1 MRVPQKWWWVVA
13 IAVPLLAAIITIVPL
28 LFPQDRGGSDTFIIV
43 VTERNFNGQ
52 VVFNSA
58 TVVARQVRQMS
69 GEEMPDTVLEALRKA
84 LKFVAS
90 NEFDKAIPLLE
101 SVAEA
106 APVPALFNNLGGA
119 YLATGRREKAR
130 SYFEKALTG
139 SPGKETTAR
148 FNLNQ
153 ILGPTQPS
161 KFSGVEAEVT
171 RFEDTGG
178 MITLEVTF
186 RNVSANPVKF
196 WVSTR
201 GYLIDEKTG
210 ERWDPKESGGSIF
223 GEPASRGKTLTPG
236 DAHVL
241 WMKFQINDPVPEQFT
256 AVVPSVVRPFLQL
269 VLN

>member
-13 IAVPLLAAIITIVPL
+13 IAVPLLAAIIAIVPHL
-28 LFPQDRGGSDTFIIV
+28 LPQDRGGGDTFYV
-43 VTERNFNGQ
+43 AGTQFNGD
-52 VVFNSA
+52 VAFNSV
-58 TVVARQVRQMS
+58 TVVIGQVRQMS

-84 LKFVAS
+84 LKFVES
-90 NEFDKAIPLLE
+90 REFDKAIPLLE
-101 SVAEA
+101 SVADA

-119 YLATGRREKAR
+119 YLATGSREKAR

-148 FNLNQ
+148 FNLDQ

-161 KFSGVEAEVT
+161 EFSGVEAEVT

-186 RNVSANPVKF
+186 RNVSANPVGF
-196 WVSTR
+196 WVSPAEA
-201 GYLIDEKTG
+201 YLLDEQTAEKWKSVNSSKSVY
-210 ERWDPKESGGSIF
+210 RDF
-223 GEPASRGKTLTPG
+223 GRITLNPG
-236 DAHVL
+236 QSHL
-241 WMKFQINDPVPEQFT
+241 IWMKFQINDPVPEQFT
-256 AVVPSVVRPFLQL
+256 AVVPSVARPFVQL

>member
-13 IAVPLLAAIITIVPL
+13 IAVPILAAIITIVPL
-28 LFPQDRGGSDTFIIV
+28 LFPQDRGGGDTFIVI

-52 VVFNSA
+52 VAFNSA

-84 LKFVAS
+84 LKFVES
-90 NEFDKAIPLLE
+90 REFDKAIPLLE
-101 SVAEA
+101 SVADA

-119 YLATGRREKAR
+119 YLATGSREKAR

-186 RNVSANPVKF
+186 RNVSANPVGFSVNPAEAYLLDERTGKK
-196 WVSTR
+196 WSSVESSSRVSGR
-201 GYLIDEKTG
+201 A
-210 ERWDPKESGGSIF
+210 GGT
-223 GEPASRGKTLTPG
+223 TLNPG
-236 DAHVL
+236 QSHRI
-241 WMKFQINDPVPEQFT
+241 WMKFLVGDAVPEQFT
-256 AVVPSVVRPFLQL
+256 AVVPSVARPFEQL

>member
-1 MRVPQKWWWVVA
+1 MSVPKKWWWVGA
-13 IAVPLLAAIITIVPL
+13 IAVPLLVAIIAIVPHL
-28 LFPQDRGGSDTFIIV
+28 LRQDKGGADTFFV
-43 VTERNFNGQ
+43 AGTQFNGQ
-52 VVFNSA
+52 VAFNSV
-58 TVVARQVRQMS
+58 TVVTGQVRQMS
-69 GEEMPDTVLEALRKA
+69 GEEMPDTMLEALRKA
-84 LKFVAS
+84 LKFIES
-90 NEFDKAIPLLE
+90 SEFEEAIPLLE
-101 SVAEA
+101 SVADA
-106 APVPALFNNLGGA
+106 APVPALFNNLGAA

-161 KFSGVEAEVT
+161 EFSGVEAEVT

-196 WVSTR
+196 WVYPPD

-210 ERWDPKESGGSIF
+210 QRWEPIESDGKIF
-223 GEPASRGKTLTPG
+223 GEPSSRGQTLTPG
-236 DAHVL
+236 DAHII
-241 WMKFQINDPVPEQFT
+241 WMKFLVGDPVPARFT
-256 AVVPSVVRPFLQL
+256 AVVPGVARPFDQL

>member
-13 IAVPLLAAIITIVPL
+13 IAVPILAAIITIVPL
-28 LFPQDRGGSDTFIIV
+28 LFPQDTGGGDTFYV
-43 VTERNFNGQ
+43 AGTQFNGD
-52 VVFNSA
+52 VAFNSV
-58 TVVARQVRQMS
+58 TVVIGQVRQIS

-84 LKFVAS
+84 LKFVES
-90 NEFDKAIPLLE
+90 REFDKAIPLLE

-106 APVPALFNNLGGA
+106 APVPALFNNLGAA
-119 YLATGRREKAR
+119 YLATGSREKAR

-161 KFSGVEAEVT
+161 EFSGVEAEVT

-186 RNVSANPVKF
+186 RNVSANPVGF
-196 WVSTR
+196 SV
-201 GYLIDEKTG
+201 
-210 ERWDPKESGGSIF
+210 
-223 GEPASRGKTLTPG
+223 EPAEAYLLDERTGKKWDSVESSKRVSPRAGGTPLNPG
-236 DAHVL
+236 HSHRI
-241 WMKFQINDPVPEQFT
+241 WMKFLVGDAVPEQFT
-256 AVVPSVVRPFLQL
+256 AVVPSVARPFEQL

>member
-1 MRVPQKWWWVVA
+1 MRVPKTWWWVVA
-13 IAVPLLAAIITIVPL
+13 IAVPLLVAIIAIVPDL
-28 LFPQDRGGSDTFIIV
+28 LFQDRGGGDTFYVAGTQFNGDVAFNSVAV
-43 VTERNFNGQ
+43 VTG
-52 VVFNSA
+52 
-58 TVVARQVRQMS
+58 QVRQMS
-69 GEEMPDTVLEALRKA
+69 GEEMPGTVLEVLRKA
-84 LKFVAS
+84 LKFVES
-90 NEFDKAIPLLE
+90 REFDKAIPLLE
-101 SVAEA
+101 SVADA
-106 APVPALFNNLGGA
+106 APVPALFNNLGAA
-119 YLATGRREKAR
+119 YLATGSREKAR
-130 SYFEKALTG
+130 SYFEKALTV

-161 KFSGVEAEVT
+161 EFSGVEAEVT

-186 RNVSANPVKF
+186 RNVSANTVKF
-196 WVSTR
+196 WVSTD

-210 ERWDPKESGGSIF
+210 QRWEPNESGGSIF

-241 WMKFQINDPVPEQFT
+241 WMKFQVNDPVPARFT
-256 AVVPSVVRPFLQL
+256 AVVPGVARPFEHL